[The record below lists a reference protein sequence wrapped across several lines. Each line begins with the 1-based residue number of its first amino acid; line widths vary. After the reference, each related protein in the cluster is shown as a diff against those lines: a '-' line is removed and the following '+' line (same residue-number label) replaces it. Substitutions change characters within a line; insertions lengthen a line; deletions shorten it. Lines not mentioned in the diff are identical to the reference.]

1 MGYKLLLLLRA
12 QQQLWVKRYFV
23 DVETN
28 YPSFLIMANRRS
40 RIRLRGEA

>member
-23 DVETN
+23 DVETQLSKFPN
-28 YPSFLIMANRRS
+28 NGEQTEPHSFTR
-40 RIRLRGEA
+40 